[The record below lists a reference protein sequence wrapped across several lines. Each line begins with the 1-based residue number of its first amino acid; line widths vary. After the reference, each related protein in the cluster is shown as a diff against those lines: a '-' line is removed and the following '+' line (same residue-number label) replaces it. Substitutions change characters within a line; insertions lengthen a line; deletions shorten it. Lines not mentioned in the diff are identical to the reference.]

1 MNFPSNRYRVELV
14 GSADSGDL
22 LEILEQEEFPG
33 AISLLYTRRP
43 DPFRS
48 LNKDGEEVHIVGVR
62 EMSSGS
68 IIGFGACSINT
79 LYINGQATP
88 VAYLSTLRLRKEFRN
103 QRVPLIQCYRRML
116 DIISER
122 NIHTVYTTILEDN
135 QTAQQFLEKNRPSM
149 PQYRRLGGYE
159 VAVIKT
165 SKKKPPAS
173 PFTSRFGDA
182 SRDDV
187 DTLLRLFSDTGAF
200 QNLFPV
206 ITRTQLVST
215 ESTLHIRNFLL
226 LFDSDGTLVA
236 SGLPWNQQSYKQYVV
251 QAYSGNMLRL
261 RLLSKL
267 FPFFG
272 YPSLPA
278 EGSILDFHTLSFWCV
293 KNNDPSIARGLIQHC
308 AYTTRSHAYFLVGI
322 ASDNHLAA
330 GIKKF
335 PHILYRSIIYQVFD
349 RKFSPMEPPTL
360 NAQSLYLECGR
371 L

>member
-122 NIHTVYTTILEDN
+122 NIPP
-135 QTAQQFLEKNRPSM
+135 FLRITRPHNSF
-149 PQYRRLGGYE
+149 
-159 VAVIKT
+159 
-165 SKKKPPAS
+165 SKK
-173 PFTSRFGDA
+173 TVHQCR
-182 SRDDV
+182 
-187 DTLLRLFSDTGAF
+187 
-200 QNLFPV
+200 
-206 ITRTQLVST
+206 
-215 ESTLHIRNFLL
+215 
-226 LFDSDGTLVA
+226 
-236 SGLPWNQQSYKQYVV
+236 
-251 QAYSGNMLRL
+251 
-261 RLLSKL
+261 
-267 FPFFG
+267 
-272 YPSLPA
+272 
-278 EGSILDFHTLSFWCV
+278 
-293 KNNDPSIARGLIQHC
+293 SIA
-308 AYTTRSHAYFLVGI
+308 ASVAMRS
-322 ASDNHLAA
+322 
-330 GIKKF
+330 
-335 PHILYRSIIYQVFD
+335 P
-349 RKFSPMEPPTL
+349 
-360 NAQSLYLECGR
+360 
-371 L
+371 